1 MIAFLTGTLVSRGP
15 SHALLDVNGVGYRL
29 SMSTSSLVSL
39 PAEGDE
45 VTVHT
50 HLIVRDDGL
59 SLFGFENLAEKEAFE
74 LLLGVSGVGPKVAL
88 AVLSTLSAD
97 TLAQAVAAEDVAL
110 ISSVPGVGKKTAQRV
125 IVDLADKLGAEG
137 GSPSGRGRA
146 FTGTAV
152 VQAKDALLGM
162 GFSAAEGASALKDAP
177 DGADTQ
183 AVLRYA
189 LKRLGGGA

>member
-1 MIAFLTGTLVSRGP
+1 MIAFLTGTLVSRGA
-15 SHALLDVNGVGYRL
+15 SYALLDVNGVGYRL
-29 SMSTSSLVSL
+29 SMSTSSLAAL
-39 PAEGDE
+39 PVEGDE

-50 HLIVRDDGL
+50 HLHVRADDL

-88 AVLSTLSAD
+88 AVLSSLSAD
-97 TLAQAVAAEDVAL
+97 ALSQAVAAEDVAL

-137 GSPSGRGRA
+137 GPSSGRGPA
-146 FTGTAV
+146 STGTAT
-152 VQAKDALLGM
+152 VQARDALLGM
-162 GFSAAEGASALKDAP
+162 GFSAAEIASAMKDAP
-177 DGADTQ
+177 DDADTQ
-183 AVLRYA
+183 AVLRHA